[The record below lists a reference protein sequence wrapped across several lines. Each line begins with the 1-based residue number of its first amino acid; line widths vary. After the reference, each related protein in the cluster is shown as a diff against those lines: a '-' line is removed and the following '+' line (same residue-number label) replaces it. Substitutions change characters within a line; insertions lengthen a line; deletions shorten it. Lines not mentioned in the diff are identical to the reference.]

1 LGSRAI
7 HAGHAPPAAL
17 MDDPDARR
25 RKPDMV
31 DFFKTAASHTQ
42 LARLGAAC
50 TECRLAAISPNF
62 DQVP

>member
-1 LGSRAI
+1 
-7 HAGHAPPAAL
+7 

-50 TECRLAAISPNF
+50 TESRLAAISPNF